1 MYRLI
6 NIVGTAKNFFAP
18 DRTISLN
25 KKCIPLYPYI
35 KSIFLKMP
43 CKQIHLPIY
52 LLDRISYRFGKS
64 VAIRIGFAF
73 YPSIIICLAID
84 CARVV
89 FHFNDENS
97 ILVYDDIIKLSFS
110 PIIRNT
116 NCSFRRSHLMSA
128 DIHSVPKWQER
139 EWTQRN
145 CNILWGIRI

>member
-110 PIIRNT
+110 PIIRNI
-116 NCSFRRSHLMSA
+116 NICQKN
-128 DIHSVPKWQER
+128 VPI
-139 EWTQRN
+139 TQN
-145 CNILWGIRI
+145 SPDYVYCNIFSLTCLLYTSPSPRD